1 MAFLLDTNVVSE
13 LRRKQRCHPNV
24 AKWQSD
30 VESTGCFISVV
41 TLMEIINGIEATKR
55 RDAKFAVILER
66 WYENQVLPSFSERI
80 LAMNSTIAEQA
91 GQIMAI
97 RTRSTADCIIAA
109 TALIHELTLVTRNV
123 TDFSDSGV
131 DLVNPWED

>member
-123 TDFSDSGV
+123 TDFSDTGV